1 MYAFLTQKSIT
12 CVRKENDLALDD
24 DEYDVMLKK
33 VIGNFKIPVAER
45 STVERTITDGLRKE
59 KCCQLE
65 IMDIDG
71 KILLRENEMKKAVE
85 KVIKDGNNPMI
96 VR

>member
-1 MYAFLTQKSIT
+1 MLFIT
-12 CVRKENDLALDD
+12 KTHYLKENVLALDD

-33 VIGNFKIPVAER
+33 VIGNFKTPVAER

-65 IMDIDG
+65 LMGIYG
-71 KILLRENEMKKAVE
+71 KRLFRKKEMKKAVE
-85 KVIKDGNNPMI
+85 NVMAKILGI

>member
-33 VIGNFKIPVAER
+33 VIGNFKISVAER
-45 STVERTITDGLRKE
+45 RTVERTITDGLRKE

-65 IMDIDG
+65 LMGIYG
-71 KILLRENEMKKAVE
+71 KRLLRKNEMKKAVE
-85 KVIKDGNNPMI
+85 NVMAKILGI